1 MHLVAVDS
9 QVILGDVGLVHARK
23 VEQLRLAPVRGL
35 QCFDSMLHL
44 RRAQIITVFQ
54 LELQAS
60 RSSQSGDCRGD
71 HCEYLCFLDA
81 VGFAVEAVYDSRGG
95 MFFAFSFV
103 PVFQDHEIGPC
114 VREFAATHD
123 RETVY
128 SDIGLDFRIAVE
140 DLVDLLSDCF
150 RTVQA
155 GCRRELGGYQEI
167 TVILFQDESGRPA
180 HKHDDGNGRYDPEY
194 HHRDKRVLQHAADDV
209 VIYFLG
215 FAEHLVEGFEYK
227 EFRFFVRLQE
237 QGAQGR
243 RKRQRVEP
251 A

>member
-1 MHLVAVDS
+1 
-9 QVILGDVGLVHARK
+9 
-23 VEQLRLAPVRGL
+23 
-35 QCFDSMLHL
+35 
-44 RRAQIITVFQ
+44 
-54 LELQAS
+54 
-60 RSSQSGDCRGD
+60 
-71 HCEYLCFLDA
+71 
-81 VGFAVEAVYDSRGG
+81 

-167 TVILFQDESGRPA
+167 TVILFRDESGRPT

-237 QGAQGR
+237 QGAQAGVSVSELNPLKTVAAAIVRANCLYNWPEIPLMKVVGIKTASNTSTTLRSGR
-243 RKRQRVEP
+243 QFHP
-251 A
+251 